1 MSVRTKGLP
10 AQPVR
15 RVRDDARERLA
26 VMGFSLATS
35 AGLALV
41 LRLLTELGK

>member
-1 MSVRTKGLP
+1 MVVRTKGLP
-10 AQPVR
+10 VTPAR

-26 VMGFSLATS
+26 VMGFSLVAS
-35 AGLALV
+35 ASLALV